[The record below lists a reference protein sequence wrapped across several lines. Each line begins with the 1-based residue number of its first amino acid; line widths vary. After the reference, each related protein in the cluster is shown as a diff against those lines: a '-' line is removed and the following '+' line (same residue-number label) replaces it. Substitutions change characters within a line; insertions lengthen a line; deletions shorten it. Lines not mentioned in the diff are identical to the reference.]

1 MALTDLPTDLPDGE
15 YSIAV
20 DSVDRTWN
28 GDEHTT
34 TAFTEVCAADAAL
47 TRTFSAPIDGGE
59 FPDEP
64 AEGGRYTARIQD
76 SDIVDI
82 SLDWERSIRDAAR
95 SVPEDELVLPLKRST
110 ELAPGALEMP
120 TMATIARNKSLLV
133 TGEPG
138 AGKTE
143 AIKLLLNQISA
154 DEDTPV
160 VVFSYKDDYT
170 DWAETRDDVVKLSTR
185 DASHVHN
192 IFEEIDSNGSE
203 GEDEFDEMADVLF
216 KEHRA
221 GSKNIFFPDAASNL
235 LSGLLRYLY
244 REGKRAGLKPDNRE
258 LLDFVRRFS
267 QEEAYE
273 LLSAEDGEG
282 NSRYPDIQGAAG
294 TITPKARKQTA
305 GVYTTLQLVL
315 ERTFGAGD
323 LSRDASNGDTISI
336 REYMENPDGR
346 ILLLDYPI
354 AEGSRVRPAFRFFLH
369 RAIKFGLRDRTQAY
383 FVLDEFARIPNV
395 TNMEELIDTGRA
407 RNAQAIL
414 GLQSVS
420 QLDSE
425 YGELTADALRS
436 GMLYELH
443 LRSGDR
449 RTVAYGRFRLGGGS
463 ELIKHGRTS
472 DGADYP
478 DQSSMGP
485 AETAVL
491 QDLKDGEGFLITPNG
506 RARVR
511 LPMYADLR
519 QDTRRVLKTRGSARS
534 TSAEPNRH
542 H

>member
-1 MALTDLPTDLPDGE
+1 MALTDLPSDLPDGE
-15 YSIAV
+15 YSIAIE
-20 DSVDRTWN
+20 SVDRTWN
-28 GDEHTT
+28 GTTRTT
-34 TAFTEVCAADAAL
+34 TAFVELRPAGSGFGGSISTPV
-47 TRTFSAPIDGGE
+47 DGDQ
-59 FPDEP
+59 FPDDP
-64 AEGGRYTARIQD
+64 AEGGRYEATVRD
-76 SDIVDI
+76 SEIVEI
-82 SLDWERSIRDAAR
+82 SRDWQE
-95 SVPEDELVLPLKRST
+95 SVRTHASAIDDDLVLPLKQST
-110 ELAPGALEMP
+110 PLAPGALDTP
-120 TMATIARNKSLLV
+120 SMATIARNKSLLV

-143 AIKLLLNQISA
+143 AIKLLLNQIGA
-154 DEDTPV
+154 DDDTPV

-170 DWAETRDDVVKLSTR
+170 DWAEQREDVVKLSTR

-192 IFEEIDSNGSE
+192 IFEEIDPDGPE

-244 REGKRAGLKPDNRE
+244 REGKRAGLRPDNRE

-273 LLSAEDGEG
+273 LLSAETDGG
-282 NSRYPDIQGAAG
+282 DTRYPDIQGAAG

-305 GVYTTLQLVL
+305 GVYTTLRLVL

-323 LSRDASNGDTISI
+323 LCRKSSSGETISI
-336 REYMENPDGR
+336 RDYMEDPQGR
-346 ILLLDYPI
+346 ILLFDYPI

-369 RAIKFGLRDRTQAY
+369 RAIKFGLRDRGQAY
-383 FVLDEFARIPNV
+383 YVLDEFARIPDV
-395 TNMEELIDTGRA
+395 ANMEELVDTGRA

-420 QLDSE
+420 QLDE
-425 YGELTADALRS
+425 KYGELSGDSLRS

-449 RTVAYGRFRLGGGS
+449 RTVDYARFRLGGGS
-463 ELIKHGRTS
+463 ELTDPGHQPDGSDRPEPTTTTPMGTS
-472 DGADYP
+472 LM
-478 DQSSMGP
+478 Q
-485 AETAVL
+485 EL
-491 QDLKDGEGFLITPNG
+491 RDGEGFLVTPNG

-511 LPMYADLR
+511 LPMYAELDPE
-519 QDTRRVLKTRGSARS
+519 TRRVLTNRGAARS
-534 TSAEPNRH
+534 GSSERVPQQ
-542 H
+542 